1 MRKFDYNDFA
11 LGILTP
17 QIVNLISAIH
27 EHKGKQELFIEA
39 KPDILSAMLELAK
52 IQSTGASNRIEGI
65 FTSDN
70 RLNKLVK
77 EKVEPKNRNEQEIA
91 GYREVLNTIHENY
104 EYIPI
109 TPNMILQLHRDLYSF
124 SATSI
129 GGHWKNSNNV
139 IEEIDES
146 GEHRVRFQPVSA
158 FETPMAMEHLCEC
171 FNKALNED
179 KFDSLLLIPMFT
191 LDFLCIHPF
200 NDGNGRM
207 SRLLMLLL
215 LYRSGYIV
223 GKYISL
229 EMIIEKSKET
239 YYESLGDCS
248 LDWHEAKNR
257 YNSFVEYSLGIVLNA
272 YKDFSGRVEH
282 LKHLK
287 MSKPDRIKNIF
298 LNRVTKISK
307 SDIAALCPDISISTI
322 ETTLLAL
329 TKENFIKKLGS
340 GRSTSYIRTEN

>member
-1 MRKFDYNDFA
+1 
-11 LGILTP
+11 
-17 QIVNLISAIH
+17 
-27 EHKGKQELFIEA
+27 
-39 KPDILSAMLELAK
+39 
-52 IQSTGASNRIEGI
+52 
-65 FTSDN
+65 
-70 RLNKLVK
+70 
-77 EKVEPKNRNEQEIA
+77 
-91 GYREVLNTIHENY
+91 
-104 EYIPI
+104 
-109 TPNMILQLHRDLYSF
+109 
-124 SATSI
+124 
-129 GGHWKNSNNV
+129 
-139 IEEIDES
+139 
-146 GEHRVRFQPVSA
+146 
-158 FETPMAMEHLCEC
+158 
-171 FNKALNED
+171 
-179 KFDSLLLIPMFT
+179 
-191 LDFLCIHPF
+191 
-200 NDGNGRM
+200 
-207 SRLLMLLL
+207 MLLL

-307 SDIAALCPDISISTI
+307 SNIAALCPDISISTI